1 MTTTHPLTDR
11 RARPRTSAHTC
22 DALGVC
28 QAHATPCK
36 GCDNTHPAYHHLHRV
51 HQPAPTHRACAAN
64 ACRQG
69 HKACPTP
76 QACEVADEPPATR
89 TELTSFVLWGACVA
103 LAIVGALVLS
113 AGA

>member
-1 MTTTHPLTDR
+1 MTSAHHLSDR
-11 RARPRTSAHTC
+11 RARPRTSSHT
-22 DALGVC
+22 
-28 QAHATPCK
+28 
-36 GCDNTHPAYHHLHRV
+36 
-51 HQPAPTHRACAAN
+51 APTHRACVAN

-89 TELTSFVLWGACVA
+89 AELLGIALWGASVV

>member
-1 MTTTHPLTDR
+1 MTNTHPITDR
-11 RARPRTSAHTC
+11 RARPRTGSHT
-22 DALGVC
+22 
-28 QAHATPCK
+28 
-36 GCDNTHPAYHHLHRV
+36 
-51 HQPAPTHRACAAN
+51 APTYRACAAN

-76 QACEVADEPPATR
+76 QACEVTDEPPATR
-89 TELTSFVLWGACVA
+89 AELLGIALWGACVV

>member
-1 MTTTHPLTDR
+1 MTTTHPITDR
-11 RARPRTSAHTC
+11 RARPRTGSHT
-22 DALGVC
+22 
-28 QAHATPCK
+28 
-36 GCDNTHPAYHHLHRV
+36 
-51 HQPAPTHRACAAN
+51 APTYRACVAN

-76 QACEVADEPPATR
+76 QACEVADETPATR
-89 TELTSFVLWGACVA
+89 AELLGIALWGACIV

>member
-1 MTTTHPLTDR
+1 MTTHPLTDR
-11 RARPRTSAHTC
+11 RARPRTGTHT
-22 DALGVC
+22 
-28 QAHATPCK
+28 
-36 GCDNTHPAYHHLHRV
+36 
-51 HQPAPTHRACAAN
+51 APTHRACVAN

-89 TELTSFVLWGACVA
+89 AELLGIALWGACFGV
-103 LAIVGALVLS
+103 AIVGALVLS

>member
-1 MTTTHPLTDR
+1 MTSAHPLSDR
-11 RARPRTSAHTC
+11 RARPRTGSHT
-22 DALGVC
+22 
-28 QAHATPCK
+28 
-36 GCDNTHPAYHHLHRV
+36 
-51 HQPAPTHRACAAN
+51 APTYRACVAN

-89 TELTSFVLWGACVA
+89 AELLDIALWGACVV
-103 LAIVGALVLS
+103 LAIVGALILS

>member
-11 RARPRTSAHTC
+11 RARPRTGSHT
-22 DALGVC
+22 
-28 QAHATPCK
+28 
-36 GCDNTHPAYHHLHRV
+36 
-51 HQPAPTHRACAAN
+51 APTYRACVAN

-76 QACEVADEPPATR
+76 QACEVTDEPPATR
-89 TELTSFVLWGACVA
+89 AELLGIALWAACVA

>member
-1 MTTTHPLTDR
+1 MTTTHPITDR
-11 RARPRTSAHTC
+11 RARPRTGTHT
-22 DALGVC
+22 
-28 QAHATPCK
+28 
-36 GCDNTHPAYHHLHRV
+36 
-51 HQPAPTHRACAAN
+51 APTHRACVAN

-76 QACEVADEPPATR
+76 QACEVTDEPPATR
-89 TELTSFVLWGACVA
+89 AELLGIALWGVCVV